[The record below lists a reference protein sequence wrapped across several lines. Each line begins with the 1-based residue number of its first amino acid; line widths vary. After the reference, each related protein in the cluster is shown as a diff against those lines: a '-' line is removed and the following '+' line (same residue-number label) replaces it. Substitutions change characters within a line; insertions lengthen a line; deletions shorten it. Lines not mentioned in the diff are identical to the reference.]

1 MKPCRIWALVGAPG
15 LATLLC
21 AVLAVF
27 CASANAAPA
36 LELPSFQELI
46 NKPDASASVSAS
58 APADTTAPAS
68 DADLTRSLDTVIAT
82 LDSDRQRAALVA
94 QLKKLR
100 DAKRE
105 ADTSTSA
112 QAG

>member
-46 NKPDASASVSAS
+46 NKPDASASASAS
-58 APADTTAPAS
+58 APAPAPTAAGTTAPAS
-68 DADLTRSLDTVIAT
+68 DADLARSLDTVIAT
-82 LDSDRQRAALVA
+82 LDSDQC
-94 QLKKLR
+94 
-100 DAKRE
+100 
-105 ADTSTSA
+105 
-112 QAG
+112 AGVKDECSHRLASLSSGSV